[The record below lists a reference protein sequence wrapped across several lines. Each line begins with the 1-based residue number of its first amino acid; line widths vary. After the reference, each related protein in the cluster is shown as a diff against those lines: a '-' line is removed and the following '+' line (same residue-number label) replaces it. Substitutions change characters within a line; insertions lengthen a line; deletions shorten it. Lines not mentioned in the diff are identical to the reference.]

1 MKLLCLPTATLFAF
15 TIATSSSFPAFTA
28 SISPSLAV
36 TPSDAATPPPPP
48 NDGES
53 AGQWIDQLFEDTNST
68 SYNISSSPEMIS
80 SNPKISQF
88 VKTAS
93 APVGY
98 KRKRSYEEGNGLH
111 ESIWTNDTAN
121 TAYNISVDF
130 SKCSTGLHYSTDVG
144 VYTFTNGT
152 TTNSTTLKDLVA
164 DIWTLWHSRSTLN
177 TRYANHTAVVA
188 QLALNEANAL
198 LDKGLIC
205 KNKTQNAA
213 AVALRPPEDE
223 IIHEELRHLLAN
235 PYSYW
240 TSVVLSAGSGAA
252 AGAAVA
258 AGLDYKFKGNV
269 TAQNTIQTGAVVA
282 VAILA
287 AGILN
292 RMHEV
297 GHLDNAQPLAQGVA
311 QGVAA
316 GARQIVPPNIRQL
329 VPAGREAVVQNVWLG
344 WCRRGMQRLMRRQ
357 EAMEQQLEAMEE
369 ALSEA
374 GVSIPA
380 SSARNSAEHP
390 DPALGRVSVGAS
402 SQATEPGTLAD
413 LEACLDEVGAAEAAA
428 AVGDM
433 TSAELNLETI
443 DEVQE
448 QLAQKKESGSCN
460 V

>member
-1 MKLLCLPTATLFAF
+1 MKLLCLSTATLFAF
-15 TIATSSSFPAFTA
+15 TTATSSYSPAFTA
-28 SISPSLAV
+28 SIYPSLAV

-68 SYNISSSPEMIS
+68 SYNTSSSFELVS
-80 SNPKISQF
+80 SNTNISQF
-88 VKTAS
+88 VNTAS
-93 APVGY
+93 PPVGY

-111 ESIWTNDTAN
+111 ESTWANDTAN
-121 TAYNISVDF
+121 IAYNISVDL

-164 DIWTLWHSRSTLN
+164 DVWTLRHSRNTPN
-177 TRYANHTAVVA
+177 TRYANHTAVIA

-213 AVALRPPEDE
+213 TVALRPPEDE
-223 IIHEELRHLLAN
+223 IIHEDLRHLLAN

-240 TSVVLSAGSGAA
+240 ASVVLSAGTGAA
-252 AGAAVA
+252 AGAALA

-297 GHLDNAQPLAQGVA
+297 GHLDHAQPLAQGVA
-311 QGVAA
+311 EGVQ
-316 GARQIVPPNIRQL
+316 RIVPENIRQL
-329 VPAGREAVVQNVWLG
+329 VPAGREAVVQHVWLG
-344 WCRRGMQRLMRRQ
+344 WCRRTMQRVMQRQ

-380 SSARNSAEHP
+380 GSARNSVEIP
-390 DPALGRVSVGAS
+390 EPGDRVTSVGAS
-402 SQATEPGTLAD
+402 SQATEPGTVAD

-443 DEVQE
+443 NEVQE
-448 QLAQKKESGSCN
+448 QLAQKDKNGECN

>member
-1 MKLLCLPTATLFAF
+1 MKFLCLSIATLFAF
-15 TIATSSSFPAFTA
+15 TTAISSSFPAFTA
-28 SISPSLAV
+28 ATSPSLAV

-48 NDGES
+48 TDGES
-53 AGQWIDQLFEDTNST
+53 AGQWIDQLFDDTNST
-68 SYNISSSPEMIS
+68 SYNTSSPPELVFSNINIS
-80 SNPKISQF
+80 RVVN
-88 VKTAS
+88 TAS
-93 APVGY
+93 APGGY
-98 KRKRSYEEGNGLH
+98 NSKRSYEEGNGLH
-111 ESIWTNDTAN
+111 ESTWTNDTAN
-121 TAYNISVDF
+121 IAYNISVDF
-130 SKCSTGLHYSTDVG
+130 SKCSTGIRYSTDVG

-152 TTNSTTLKDLVA
+152 TTNSTTLEDLVA
-164 DIWTLWHSRSTLN
+164 DVWTLRHSRSTPN

-235 PYSYW
+235 SYSYW
-240 TSVVLSAGSGAA
+240 TSVILSSGSGAA
-252 AGAAVA
+252 AGAAIA

-269 TAQNTIQTGAVVA
+269 TAQNTIQTAAVVA

-311 QGVAA
+311 QGVAQ
-316 GARQIVPPNIRQL
+316 GAQRIVPENIRQL

-344 WCRRGMQRLMRRQ
+344 WCRRAMQRVMRRQ
-357 EAMEQQLEAMEE
+357 EAMEQQLEIMEE

-374 GVSIPA
+374 GVSIPDE
-380 SSARNSAEHP
+380 SARNSVENP
-390 DPALGRVSVGAS
+390 GLDGGMTSVGAS
-402 SQATEPGTLAD
+402 SQATEPGTVAD
-413 LEACLDEVGAAEAAA
+413 LEACLDEVGAAQAAA

-433 TSAELNLETI
+433 TSGELTLETI
-443 DEVQE
+443 HEVQE
-448 QLAQKKESGSCN
+448 QRQQSGSCG